1 MHWCYS
7 TNFNQFQ
14 VVGIVENSWEG
25 GFNADDDD
33 DDNDDNDDDD
43 DDDDDDDVNDDDDD
57 DDNVA
62 CTHCIFTGKLAAARI
77 GLV

>member
-1 MHWCYS
+1 MMMMMIPPIPILPIDLSKLLQY
-7 TNFNQFQ
+7 
-14 VVGIVENSWEG
+14 EG
-25 GFNADDDD
+25 GYNDD
-33 DDNDDNDDDD
+33 DDNDDHDDGDGDDDG
-43 DDDDDDDVNDDDDD
+43 DVNDDSDD